1 MSAFPWKLLEV
12 VKLLDDRAAADLRRQ
27 EAEVLLS
34 RISRAVGL
42 DDTRRD
48 FTCFIHKMFYPSKSK
63 PQDSSSDSQVPSA
76 RIHVTSILE
85 KLFHLSEGAVR
96 RGMDQLKE
104 LKCSVADLEQRT
116 ALLRE
121 AFPFQGYIQKVEERG
136 ISHEQLVRVETFAA
150 THCPSWHDIR
160 AAEDTLS
167 MDTLN
172 LYQLT
177 PWCIK
182 PATNERNCSMVE
194 LFSDSPCLPSNFC
207 SHWWG
212 EPLRDFVACIGR
224 HCAVRHLC
232 FRSTFYWICAYANRQ
247 HALSEELNDD
257 PKQTSFYKA
266 MCLADRLLLILD
278 NVGPAMPF
286 TRVWCAYE
294 LFMAL
299 IDEDRQKK
307 PLLLDTVAHT
317 KAGACAYSA
326 GTFVLT
332 DGFTDAEAKVR
343 DAGFPAEAEACKS
356 LRELC
361 FPIHILE
368 KGMNLRLQEA
378 QASDEADRRH
388 ILNSVVGKQLH
399 ELDEAPPLEHENY
412 TEVNAQLGSRFAVAC
427 FKPAFKKGSP
437 SLRLSVA
444 RALQADP
451 WRRQLV
457 LNIGIIPKERQAA
470 AFGVC
475 VAGLP
480 ANLQDL
486 SLIWQSFAADSNLA
500 ALAEKLPISLQQLQ
514 LDFMGCEE
522 ISDAGVAAVAEKLPI
537 SLQDLQLDFS
547 CCEEISDAGVAALAE
562 KLPISLQQLQLHFMG
577 CKQISDAGVA
587 AVAEKLPISLQD
599 LQLDFACC
607 EEISDAGVA
616 ALAEKLPISL
626 QDLQLDFSCCNQ
638 ISDAG
643 VAAVAEK
650 LPISLR
656 WLRLVFYK
664 CQQISDAGVAALAER
679 LPISLQDLQLVFY
692 DCQQISD
699 AGVAALAEK
708 LPISLHQLQLEFWRC
723 KQISDAG
730 VAALAEKL
738 PISLQDLQL
747 VFYDCQ
753 QISDAGVAA
762 LAEKLPIS
770 LQDLHLN
777 LKGCK
782 QISDAVTQAAG
793 SLESLRAWAAASEL
807 GAAPDLEIRLSSG
820 EETAEGLQEKDE
832 EGEEGEEG
840 EIGKPSHESRRA
852 RPAAPAAPWRGQP
865 PTLALPAP
873 SPAAPQTRHNTS
885 KNAETSSDTVL
896 AEGLADETDVGSL
909 DFAYRFVSKVLSK
922 VPSLF
927 RTFCSALLCATTLEK
942 LQLNFDGCSQISDAA
957 VAALAEKLPIS
968 LQDLQLDFA
977 YCSQISDAGVAAVAE
992 KLPISL
998 QDLQLNFGGCSQI
1011 SDAGVAALA
1020 EKLPIS
1026 LHQLQLEFWRC
1037 NQISD
1042 AGVAALA
1049 EKLPIS
1055 LQQLQLDFMGCEEIS
1070 DAGVAA
1076 LAEKLPI
1083 SLRQLRLVFMGCQQI
1098 SDAGVAALAEKLPI
1112 SLQQLLLKF
1121 DFCNQISDAGVAAVA
1136 EKLPISLQDLQLDFS
1151 CCEEISDA
1159 GVAALAEG
1167 LPISL
1172 QQLQLDFRSCEE
1184 ISDAA
1189 VAALAE
1195 KLPISL
1201 QQLQLVF
1208 YGCQQISDA
1217 ATQAAGSLVS
1227 LRAWAAARAARPRS
1241 EEGEKARVR
1250 ELGA

>member
-48 FTCFIHKMFYPSKSK
+48 FTCFIHKLFYPSKSK

-76 RIHVTSILE
+76 RIHVTSFIC
-85 KLFHLSEGAVR
+85 
-96 RGMDQLKE
+96 LKE

-194 LFSDSPCLPSNFC
+194 LFSDSPCLPTNFC

-224 HCAVRHLC
+224 HCAVRQLC

-266 MCLADRLLLILD
+266 MCLADCLLLILD

-299 IDEDRQKK
+299 IDEDRKKK

-317 KAGACAYSA
+317 KAG
-326 GTFVLT
+326 TFVLT
-332 DGFTDAEAKVR
+332 AGFTDAEAKVR

-361 FPIHILE
+361 FPIHVLE

-378 QASDEADRRH
+378 QASEEADRRH

-399 ELDEAPPLEHENY
+399 ELDEAPPLEHANY

-427 FKPAFKKGSP
+427 FEPAFKKGSP

-457 LNIGIIPKERQAA
+457 LNIDNIPKERQAA

-486 SLIWQSFAADSNLA
+486 SLIWKSFAADSNLA
-500 ALAEKLPISLQQLQ
+500 ALAEKLPISLHQLR
-514 LDFMGCEE
+514 LDFTDNGRLEGLDFTDSGCSQ
-522 ISDAGVAAVAEKLPI
+522 ISDAGVAALAGRLPI
-537 SLQDLQLDFS
+537 SLQQLQLYFVM
-547 CCEEISDAGVAALAE
+547 CEQISDAGVAALAE
-562 KLPISLQQLQLHFMG
+562 KLPISLHQLQLEFHG
-577 CKQISDAGVA
+577 CQQISDAAVA
-587 AVAEKLPISLQD
+587 ALAEKLPISLH
-599 LQLDFACC
+599 QLELNFDGCQQ
-607 EEISDAGVA
+607 ISDAAVA

-643 VAAVAEK
+643 VAALAEK
-650 LPISLR
+650 LPISLQQLHLDFSCR
-656 WLRLVFYK
+656 
-664 CQQISDAGVAALAER
+664 QISDAGVAALAEK
-679 LPISLQDLQLVFY
+679 LPISLQDLQLDFSH
-692 DCQQISD
+692 CNQISD

-708 LPISLHQLQLEFWRC
+708 LPISLHQLQLDFRRC
-723 KQISDAG
+723 
-730 VAALAEKL
+730 E
-738 PISLQDLQL
+738 
-747 VFYDCQ
+747 

-777 LKGCK
+777 LEYCEE
-782 QISDAVTQAAG
+782 ISDAVTQAAG

-807 GAAPDLEIRLSSG
+807 GAAPDLEMRL
-820 EETAEGLQEKDE
+820 T
-832 EGEEGEEG
+832 
-840 EIGKPSHESRRA
+840 

-873 SPAAPQTRHNTS
+873 SPAAPQTRHSTA

-909 DFAYRFVSKVLSK
+909 DFAHHFNDSALSK

-927 RTFCSALLCATTLEK
+927 ETMCSALLCATTLEK
-942 LQLNFDGCSQISDAA
+942 L
-957 VAALAEKLPIS
+957 S
-968 LQDLQLDFA
+968 LKF
-977 YCSQISDAGVAAVAE
+977 
-992 KLPISL
+992 
-998 QDLQLNFGGCSQI
+998 F
-1011 SDAGVAALA
+1011 
-1020 EKLPIS
+1020 
-1026 LHQLQLEFWRC
+1026 
-1037 NQISD
+1037 
-1042 AGVAALA
+1042 
-1049 EKLPIS
+1049 
-1055 LQQLQLDFMGCEEIS
+1055 
-1070 DAGVAA
+1070 
-1076 LAEKLPI
+1076 
-1083 SLRQLRLVFMGCQQI
+1083 GCQQI
-1098 SDAGVAALAEKLPI
+1098 
-1112 SLQQLLLKF
+1112 
-1121 DFCNQISDAGVAAVA
+1121 N
-1136 EKLPISLQDLQLDFS
+1136 
-1151 CCEEISDA
+1151 
-1159 GVAALAEG
+1159 
-1167 LPISL
+1167 
-1172 QQLQLDFRSCEE
+1172 
-1184 ISDAA
+1184 DAA

-1201 QQLQLVF
+1201 QQLQLNFV
-1208 YGCQQISDA
+1208 GCKQISDAAVAAPVEKLPISLQQLQLNFVGCKQISDAGVAALAEKLPIGLQQLQLNFVGCPLISDA
-1217 ATQAAGSLVS
+1217 ATQAAGSLES
-1227 LRAWAAARAARPRS
+1227 LRAWAVAAELTGKWNARPRS
-1241 EEGEKARVR
+1241 
-1250 ELGA
+1250 

>member
-1 MSAFPWKLLEV
+1 LNKSSPIARNMFALRWELTEL
-12 VKLLDDRAAADLRRQ
+12 VKILDERQ
-27 EAEVLLS
+27 EPDLNQHDAEDLLTKVTGDDC
-34 RISRAVGL
+34 RREIKTLMDKLFL
-42 DDTRRD
+42 DRD
-48 FTCFIHKMFYPSKSK
+48 
-63 PQDSSSDSQVPSA
+63 
-76 RIHVTSILE
+76 RIHVATLLE
-85 KLFHLSEGAVR
+85 DIFDLSPGAIA
-96 RGMDQLKE
+96 RGTAAQKE
-104 LKCSVADLEQRT
+104 LKLSLTDFEKYME
-116 ALLRE
+116 LLRT

-194 LFSDSPCLPSNFC
+194 LFSDSPCLPTNFC

-224 HCAVRHLC
+224 HCAVRQLC
-232 FRSTFYWICAYANRQ
+232 FRSTFSWICAYANRQ

-266 MCLADRLLLILD
+266 MCLADCLLLILD
-278 NVGPAMPF
+278 DVGPAMPF

-299 IDEDRQKK
+299 IDEDRKKK
-307 PLLLDTVAHT
+307 PLLLDT
-317 KAGACAYSA
+317 A

-361 FPIHILE
+361 FPIHVLE

-378 QASDEADRRH
+378 QASEEADRRH

-399 ELDEAPPLEHENY
+399 ELDEEPPLEHANY

-427 FKPAFKKGSP
+427 FEPAFKKGSP

-457 LNIGIIPKERQAA
+457 LNIDNIPKERQAA

-486 SLIWQSFAADSNLA
+486 SLIWKSFAADSNLA
-500 ALAEKLPISLQQLQ
+500 ALAEKLPISLHQLR
-514 LDFMGCEE
+514 LDFTTCSQ
-522 ISDAGVAAVAEKLPI
+522 ISDAGVAALAGRLSI
-537 SLQDLQLDFS
+537 SLQQLQLNFRG
-547 CCEEISDAGVAALAE
+547 CRQISDAGVAALAE
-562 KLPISLQQLQLHFMG
+562 KLPISLQQLQLYF
-577 CKQISDAGVA
+577 VR
-587 AVAEKLPISLQD
+587 
-599 LQLDFACC
+599 C
-607 EEISDAGVA
+607 E
-616 ALAEKLPISL
+616 
-626 QDLQLDFSCCNQ
+626 
-638 ISDAG
+638 
-643 VAAVAEK
+643 
-650 LPISLR
+650 
-656 WLRLVFYK
+656 
-664 CQQISDAGVAALAER
+664 
-679 LPISLQDLQLVFY
+679 
-692 DCQQISD
+692 QISD

-708 LPISLHQLQLEFWRC
+708 LPISLHQLQLIFELCNQISDAGVAALAEKLPISLQDLQLSFVRCEQISDAGVAALAEKLPISLRQLQLSFEHC

-747 VFYDCQ
+747 RFAYCSQISDAGVAALAEKLPISLQQLQLEFWGCEQISDAGVAALAEKLPISLHQLQLDFGGCQ

-770 LQDLHLN
+770 LQDLQLEFWGCEQISDAGVAALAEKLPISLQQLQLCFEH
-777 LKGCK
+777 CK

-807 GAAPDLEIRLSSG
+807 GAAPDLEMRLSSG

-873 SPAAPQTRHNTS
+873 SPAAPQTRHSTA

-909 DFAYRFVSKVLSK
+909 DFAYHFNDSATSK

-927 RTFCSALLCATTLEK
+927 ETMCSALLCATTLEK
-942 LQLNFDGCSQISDAA
+942 LSLKFFGCQQINDAA
-957 VAALAEKLPIS
+957 
-968 LQDLQLDFA
+968 
-977 YCSQISDAGVAAVAE
+977 
-992 KLPISL
+992 
-998 QDLQLNFGGCSQI
+998 
-1011 SDAGVAALA
+1011 
-1020 EKLPIS
+1020 
-1026 LHQLQLEFWRC
+1026 
-1037 NQISD
+1037 
-1042 AGVAALA
+1042 VAALA

-1055 LQQLQLDFMGCEEIS
+1055 LQQLQLNFVGC
-1070 DAGVAA
+1070 
-1076 LAEKLPI
+1076 K
-1083 SLRQLRLVFMGCQQI
+1083 Q
-1098 SDAGVAALAEKLPI
+1098 
-1112 SLQQLLLKF
+1112 
-1121 DFCNQISDAGVAAVA
+1121 
-1136 EKLPISLQDLQLDFS
+1136 
-1151 CCEEISDA
+1151 
-1159 GVAALAEG
+1159 
-1167 LPISL
+1167 
-1172 QQLQLDFRSCEE
+1172 

-1201 QQLQLVF
+1201 QQLQLHFV
-1208 YGCQQISDA
+1208 GCKQISDAGVAALAEKLPIGLQQLQLNFVGCPLISDA
-1217 ATQAAGSLVS
+1217 ATQAAGSLES
-1227 LRAWAAARAARPRS
+1227 LRARAVAAELTGRWRARPRS
-1241 EEGEKARVR
+1241 
-1250 ELGA
+1250 

>member
-12 VKLLDDRAAADLRRQ
+12 VKLLDDRAAADLRQLFRQ
-27 EAEVLLS
+27 PGPLS
-34 RISRAVGL
+34 QNP
-42 DDTRRD
+42 
-48 FTCFIHKMFYPSKSK
+48 CYK
-63 PQDSSSDSQVPSA
+63 
-76 RIHVTSILE
+76 
-85 KLFHLSEGAVR
+85 FHLSEGAVR

-182 PATNERNCSMVE
+182 PATIERNCSMVE

-224 HCAVRHLC
+224 HCAVRQLC

-266 MCLADRLLLILD
+266 MCLADCLLLILD

-299 IDEDRQKK
+299 IDEDRKKK

-317 KAGACAYSA
+317 KAGACAYPA

-361 FPIHILE
+361 FPIHVLE

-378 QASDEADRRH
+378 QASEEADRRH

-399 ELDEAPPLEHENY
+399 ELDEAPPLEHANY

-427 FKPAFKKGSP
+427 FEPAFKKGSP

-457 LNIGIIPKERQAA
+457 LNIDNIPKERQAA

-475 VAGLP
+475 VADLP

-486 SLIWQSFAADSNLA
+486 SLIWKSFAADSNLA
-500 ALAEKLPISLQQLQ
+500 ALAEKLPISLHQLR
-514 LDFMGCEE
+514 LDFELC
-522 ISDAGVAAVAEKLPI
+522 K
-537 SLQDLQLDFS
+537 Q
-547 CCEEISDAGVAALAE
+547 ISDAGVAALAE
-562 KLPISLQQLQLHFMG
+562 KLPISLQQLRLDFTT
-577 CKQISDAGVA
+577 CSQISDAGVA
-587 AVAEKLPISLQD
+587 ALAGRLSISLQQ
-599 LQLDFACC
+599 LQLNFRGCQ
-607 EEISDAGVA
+607 ISDAGVA

-626 QDLQLDFSCCNQ
+626 QQLHLDFVMC
-638 ISDAG
+638 
-643 VAAVAEK
+643 E
-650 LPISLR
+650 
-656 WLRLVFYK
+656 
-664 CQQISDAGVAALAER
+664 
-679 LPISLQDLQLVFY
+679 
-692 DCQQISD
+692 QISD

-708 LPISLHQLQLEFWRC
+708 LPISLHQLHVDFELC

-747 VFYDCQ
+747 RFARCE
-753 QISDAGVAA
+753 ISDAGVAA

-770 LQDLHLN
+770 LRQLQLGFR
-777 LKGCK
+777 GCL
-782 QISDAVTQAAG
+782 ISDAATQAAR

-807 GAAPDLEIRLSSG
+807 GAAPDLEMRLSSG

-873 SPAAPQTRHNTS
+873 SPAAPQTRHSTA

-909 DFAYRFVSKVLSK
+909 DFAYHFDNSALSK

-927 RTFCSALLCATTLEK
+927 ETMCSALLCATTLEK
-942 LQLNFDGCSQISDAA
+942 LSLKVVGCQQINDAA
-957 VAALAEKLPIS
+957 VAALAERLPIS
-968 LQDLQLDFA
+968 LQDLQLDF
-977 YCSQISDAGVAAVAE
+977 
-992 KLPISL
+992 
-998 QDLQLNFGGCSQI
+998 
-1011 SDAGVAALA
+1011 
-1020 EKLPIS
+1020 
-1026 LHQLQLEFWRC
+1026 
-1037 NQISD
+1037 
-1042 AGVAALA
+1042 
-1049 EKLPIS
+1049 
-1055 LQQLQLDFMGCEEIS
+1055 
-1070 DAGVAA
+1070 
-1076 LAEKLPI
+1076 
-1083 SLRQLRLVFMGCQQI
+1083 MGCQQI
-1098 SDAGVAALAEKLPI
+1098 SDAG
-1112 SLQQLLLKF
+1112 
-1121 DFCNQISDAGVAAVA
+1121 
-1136 EKLPISLQDLQLDFS
+1136 
-1151 CCEEISDA
+1151 
-1159 GVAALAEG
+1159 
-1167 LPISL
+1167 
-1172 QQLQLDFRSCEE
+1172 
-1184 ISDAA
+1184 

-1217 ATQAAGSLVS
+1217 GVAALAEKLPISLHQLQLNFNSCQQISDAVVAALAEKLPISLQQLQLEFSCCNQICDAAVAALAEKLPISLQQLQLDFTYCEQISDAAVAALAEKLPISLHRLQLSFEECWEISDAGVAALAEKLPISLHQLQLDFMGCQQISDAGVAALAEKLPIGLRQLHLDFRGCQQISKAAREAAGSLGS
-1227 LRAWAAARAARPRS
+1227 QTLS

-1250 ELGA
+1250 ELGARPRS

>member
-48 FTCFIHKMFYPSKSK
+48 FTCFIHKLFYPSKSK

-182 PATNERNCSMVE
+182 PATIERNCSMVE
-194 LFSDSPCLPSNFC
+194 LFSDSPCLPTNFC

-224 HCAVRHLC
+224 HCAVRQLC

-266 MCLADRLLLILD
+266 MCLADCLLLILD

-299 IDEDRQKK
+299 IDEDRKKK

-317 KAGACAYSA
+317 KA

-361 FPIHILE
+361 FPIHVLE

-378 QASDEADRRH
+378 QASEEADRRH

-427 FKPAFKKGSP
+427 FEPAFKKGSP

-457 LNIGIIPKERQAA
+457 LNIGNIPKERQAA

-475 VAGLP
+475 MAGLP

-486 SLIWQSFAADSNLA
+486 SLIWKSFAADSNLA
-500 ALAEKLPISLQQLQ
+500 ALAEKLPISLHQLR
-514 LDFMGCEE
+514 LSFKECWE
-522 ISDAGVAAVAEKLPI
+522 ISDAAVAALAEKLPI
-537 SLQDLQLDFS
+537 SLHQLELSFAYCS
-547 CCEEISDAGVAALAE
+547 QISDAGVAALAE
-562 KLPISLQQLQLHFMG
+562 KLPISLHQLQLDFTG

-587 AVAEKLPISLQD
+587 ALAEKLPISLHQ
-599 LQLDFACC
+599 LQLYFEGC
-607 EEISDAGVA
+607 EKVSDAGVA

-626 QDLQLDFSCCNQ
+626 QDLQLDFNFCS
-638 ISDAG
+638 
-643 VAAVAEK
+643 
-650 LPISLR
+650 
-656 WLRLVFYK
+656 
-664 CQQISDAGVAALAER
+664 
-679 LPISLQDLQLVFY
+679 
-692 DCQQISD
+692 
-699 AGVAALAEK
+699 
-708 LPISLHQLQLEFWRC
+708 
-723 KQISDAG
+723 QISDAG

-747 VFYDCQ
+747 SFAHC
-753 QISDAGVAA
+753 S
-762 LAEKLPIS
+762 
-770 LQDLHLN
+770 
-777 LKGCK
+777 
-782 QISDAVTQAAG
+782 QISDAVAQAAG

-807 GAAPDLEIRLSSG
+807 GAAPDLEMRLSSG

-873 SPAAPQTRHNTS
+873 SPAAPQTRHSTA

-909 DFAYRFVSKVLSK
+909 DFAYRFDSKVLSK

-927 RTFCSALLCATTLEK
+927 GTFCSALLCATTLEK
-942 LQLNFDGCSQISDAA
+942 LQLDFGGCSQISDAA

-968 LQDLQLDFA
+968 LQDLQLDFVV
-977 YCSQISDAGVAAVAE
+977 CEQISDAAVAALAE

-998 QDLQLNFGGCSQI
+998 QDLQLDFSGCPQI

-1026 LHQLQLEFWRC
+1026 LHQFQLEFW
-1037 NQISD
+1037 
-1042 AGVAALA
+1042 
-1049 EKLPIS
+1049 
-1055 LQQLQLDFMGCEEIS
+1055 GCEK
-1070 DAGVAA
+1070 V
-1076 LAEKLPI
+1076 
-1083 SLRQLRLVFMGCQQI
+1083 
-1098 SDAGVAALAEKLPI
+1098 
-1112 SLQQLLLKF
+1112 
-1121 DFCNQISDAGVAAVA
+1121 
-1136 EKLPISLQDLQLDFS
+1136 
-1151 CCEEISDA
+1151 
-1159 GVAALAEG
+1159 
-1167 LPISL
+1167 
-1172 QQLQLDFRSCEE
+1172 
-1184 ISDAA
+1184 SDAA
-1189 VAALAE
+1189 REAAE
-1195 KLPISL
+1195 SL
-1201 QQLQLVF
+1201 E
-1208 YGCQQISDA
+1208 
-1217 ATQAAGSLVS
+1217 S

-1250 ELGA
+1250 ELGARPRS

>member
-48 FTCFIHKMFYPSKSK
+48 FTCFIHKLFYPSKSK
-63 PQDSSSDSQVPSA
+63 PQDSSSDSQ
-76 RIHVTSILE
+76 
-85 KLFHLSEGAVR
+85 
-96 RGMDQLKE
+96 
-104 LKCSVADLEQRT
+104 
-116 ALLRE
+116 

-194 LFSDSPCLPSNFC
+194 LFSDSPCLPTNFC

-224 HCAVRHLC
+224 HCAVRQLC

-266 MCLADRLLLILD
+266 MCLADCLLLILD

-299 IDEDRQKK
+299 IDEDRKKK
-307 PLLLDTVAHT
+307 PLLLDT
-317 KAGACAYSA
+317 A

-361 FPIHILE
+361 FPIHVLE

-378 QASDEADRRH
+378 QASEEADRRH

-399 ELDEAPPLEHENY
+399 ELDEAPPLEHANY
-412 TEVNAQLGSRFAVAC
+412 TEVNARLGSRFALAC
-427 FKPAFKKGSP
+427 FRPAIMKGSAR
-437 SLRLSVA
+437 RLGVA
-444 RALQADP
+444 RALQADR
-451 WRRQLV
+451 WQRELV
-457 LNIGIIPKERQAA
+457 LDIDKLPKERQAT
-470 AFGVC
+470 AFEVF

-480 ANLQDL
+480 EGLKHLMLA
-486 SLIWQSFAADSNLA
+486 WREFAADSNLV
-500 ALAEKLPISLQQLQ
+500 ALAERLPISLQQLLLKFRFCKQISDAGVDALAEGLPISLQQLQ
-514 LDFMGCEE
+514 LDFRSCE
-522 ISDAGVAAVAEKLPI
+522 
-537 SLQDLQLDFS
+537 Q
-547 CCEEISDAGVAALAE
+547 
-562 KLPISLQQLQLHFMG
+562 
-577 CKQISDAGVA
+577 
-587 AVAEKLPISLQD
+587 
-599 LQLDFACC
+599 
-607 EEISDAGVA
+607 ISDAGVA

-626 QDLQLDFSCCNQ
+626 QDLQLDFSYC
-638 ISDAG
+638 S
-643 VAAVAEK
+643 
-650 LPISLR
+650 
-656 WLRLVFYK
+656 
-664 CQQISDAGVAALAER
+664 QISDAGVAALAER
-679 LPISLQDLQLVFY
+679 LPISLHQLVLDVSICSQISDAGMAALAERLPISLHQLQLDFEGCEKVSDAGVAALAERLPISLHQLQLDVSGCSQISDAGVAALAEKLPISLHQLELSF
-692 DCQQISD
+692 DGCKQISD

-708 LPISLHQLQLEFWRC
+708 LPISLHQLQLDFDSC
-723 KQISDAG
+723 QQISDAG

-747 VFYDCQ
+747 DFEGCKQISDAGVAALAERLPISLHQLQLEFYGCKQISDAGVAALAEKLPISLHQLQLDFDSCQ

-770 LQDLHLN
+770 LQDLQLDFN
-777 LKGCK
+777 FCSQISDAGVAALAEKLPISLQDLQLSFDGCS
-782 QISDAVTQAAG
+782 QISDAVAQAAG

-807 GAAPDLEIRLSSG
+807 GAAPDLEMRLSSG

-873 SPAAPQTRHNTS
+873 SPAAPQTRHSTA

-909 DFAYRFVSKVLSK
+909 DFAYRFDSKVLSK

-927 RTFCSALLCATTLEK
+927 GTFCSALLCATTLEK
-942 LQLNFDGCSQISDAA
+942 LQLDFGGCSQISDAA

-968 LQDLQLDFA
+968 LHQLQLDFGG
-977 YCSQISDAGVAAVAE
+977 CEQISDAGVAALAE

-998 QDLQLNFGGCSQI
+998 QDLQLDFLGCEQI

-1026 LHQLQLEFWRC
+1026 LHQFQLEFWRC
-1037 NQISD
+1037 
-1042 AGVAALA
+1042 
-1049 EKLPIS
+1049 P
-1055 LQQLQLDFMGCEEIS
+1055 
-1070 DAGVAA
+1070 
-1076 LAEKLPI
+1076 
-1083 SLRQLRLVFMGCQQI
+1083 
-1098 SDAGVAALAEKLPI
+1098 
-1112 SLQQLLLKF
+1112 
-1121 DFCNQISDAGVAAVA
+1121 
-1136 EKLPISLQDLQLDFS
+1136 
-1151 CCEEISDA
+1151 
-1159 GVAALAEG
+1159 
-1167 LPISL
+1167 
-1172 QQLQLDFRSCEE
+1172 
-1184 ISDAA
+1184 
-1189 VAALAE
+1189 
-1195 KLPISL
+1195 
-1201 QQLQLVF
+1201 
-1208 YGCQQISDA
+1208 QISDA
-1217 ATQAAGSLVS
+1217 ASEAAESLES

-1250 ELGA
+1250 ELGARPRS

>member
-1 MSAFPWKLLEV
+1 MLQVSWK
-12 VKLLDDRAAADLRRQ
+12 
-27 EAEVLLS
+27 S
-34 RISRAVGL
+34 
-42 DDTRRD
+42 
-48 FTCFIHKMFYPSKSK
+48 CFIC
-63 PQDSSSDSQVPSA
+63 
-76 RIHVTSILE
+76 
-85 KLFHLSEGAVR
+85 
-96 RGMDQLKE
+96 LKE

-194 LFSDSPCLPSNFC
+194 LFSDSPCLPTNFC

-224 HCAVRHLC
+224 HCAVRQLC

-266 MCLADRLLLILD
+266 MCLADCLLLILD

-299 IDEDRQKK
+299 IDEDRKKK

-317 KAGACAYSA
+317 KA

-361 FPIHILE
+361 FPIHVLE
-368 KGMNLRLQEA
+368 KGMNLSLQEA
-378 QASDEADRRH
+378 QASEEADRRH

-399 ELDEAPPLEHENY
+399 ELDEAPPLEHANY

-427 FKPAFKKGSP
+427 FEPAFKKGSP

-457 LNIGIIPKERQAA
+457 LNIDNIPKERQAA

-486 SLIWQSFAADSNLA
+486 SLIWKSFAADSNLA
-500 ALAEKLPISLQQLQ
+500 ALAEKLPISLHQLR
-514 LDFMGCEE
+514 LDFTDNGRLEGLDFTDSGCSQ
-522 ISDAGVAAVAEKLPI
+522 ISDAGVAALAGRLPI
-537 SLQDLQLDFS
+537 SLQQLQLYFVM
-547 CCEEISDAGVAALAE
+547 CEQISDAGVAALAE
-562 KLPISLQQLQLHFMG
+562 KLPISLHQLQLEFHG
-577 CKQISDAGVA
+577 CQQISDAAVA
-587 AVAEKLPISLQD
+587 ALAEKLPISLH
-599 LQLDFACC
+599 QLELNFDGCQQ
-607 EEISDAGVA
+607 ISDAAVA

-643 VAAVAEK
+643 VAALAEK
-650 LPISLR
+650 LPISLQQLHLDFSCR
-656 WLRLVFYK
+656 
-664 CQQISDAGVAALAER
+664 QISDAGVAALAEK
-679 LPISLQDLQLVFY
+679 LPISLQDLQLDFSH
-692 DCQQISD
+692 CNQISD

-708 LPISLHQLQLEFWRC
+708 LPISLHQLQLDFRRC
-723 KQISDAG
+723 
-730 VAALAEKL
+730 E
-738 PISLQDLQL
+738 
-747 VFYDCQ
+747 

-777 LKGCK
+777 LEYCEE
-782 QISDAVTQAAG
+782 ISDAVTQAAG

-807 GAAPDLEIRLSSG
+807 GAAPDLEMRLSSG

-873 SPAAPQTRHNTS
+873 SPAAPQTRHSTA

-909 DFAYRFVSKVLSK
+909 DFAYRFDSNVLSK

-927 RTFCSALLCATTLEK
+927 GTFCSALLCATTLEK
-942 LQLNFDGCSQISDAA
+942 LQLNFD
-957 VAALAEKLPIS
+957 
-968 LQDLQLDFA
+968 
-977 YCSQISDAGVAAVAE
+977 
-992 KLPISL
+992 
-998 QDLQLNFGGCSQI
+998 
-1011 SDAGVAALA
+1011 
-1020 EKLPIS
+1020 
-1026 LHQLQLEFWRC
+1026 
-1037 NQISD
+1037 
-1042 AGVAALA
+1042 
-1049 EKLPIS
+1049 
-1055 LQQLQLDFMGCEEIS
+1055 
-1070 DAGVAA
+1070 
-1076 LAEKLPI
+1076 
-1083 SLRQLRLVFMGCQQI
+1083 GCQQI

-1112 SLQQLLLKF
+1112 SLQQLHL
-1121 DFCNQISDAGVAAVA
+1121 DFSWCNQISDAGVAALA
-1136 EKLPISLQDLQLDFS
+1136 EKLPISLHQLQVKFS
-1151 CCEEISDA
+1151 RCQQISDA
-1159 GVAALAEG
+1159 G
-1167 LPISL
+1167 
-1172 QQLQLDFRSCEE
+1172 
-1184 ISDAA
+1184 

-1201 QQLQLVF
+1201 QKLRLDF
-1208 YGCQQISDA
+1208 IFCWQISDA
-1217 ATQAAGSLVS
+1217 ARQAADRSLES
-1227 LRAWAAARAARPRS
+1227 LRAWAAARAARPERREYESSESSESSLS

-1250 ELGA
+1250 ELGARPRS

>member
-48 FTCFIHKMFYPSKSK
+48 FTCFIHKLFYPSKSK

-160 AAEDTLS
+160 AAEETLS

-224 HCAVRHLC
+224 HCAVRQLC

-266 MCLADRLLLILD
+266 MCLADCLLLILD

-299 IDEDRQKK
+299 IDEDRKKK

-317 KAGACAYSA
+317 KA

-361 FPIHILE
+361 FPIHVLE

-378 QASDEADRRH
+378 QASEEADRRH

-399 ELDEAPPLEHENY
+399 ELDEAPPLEHANY
-412 TEVNAQLGSRFAVAC
+412 TEVNARLGSRFALAC
-427 FKPAFKKGSP
+427 FRPAIMKGSAR
-437 SLRLSVA
+437 RLGVA
-444 RALQADP
+444 RALQADR
-451 WRRQLV
+451 WQRELV
-457 LNIGIIPKERQAA
+457 LDIDKLPKERQAT
-470 AFGVC
+470 AFEVF

-480 ANLQDL
+480 EGLKHLMLA
-486 SLIWQSFAADSNLA
+486 WREFAADSNLV
-500 ALAEKLPISLQQLQ
+500 ALAERLPISLQQLLLKFRFCKQISDAGVDALAEGLPISLQQLQ
-514 LDFMGCEE
+514 LDFRSCE
-522 ISDAGVAAVAEKLPI
+522 
-537 SLQDLQLDFS
+537 Q
-547 CCEEISDAGVAALAE
+547 
-562 KLPISLQQLQLHFMG
+562 
-577 CKQISDAGVA
+577 
-587 AVAEKLPISLQD
+587 
-599 LQLDFACC
+599 
-607 EEISDAGVA
+607 ISDAGVA

-626 QDLQLDFSCCNQ
+626 QDLQLDFSYC
-638 ISDAG
+638 S
-643 VAAVAEK
+643 
-650 LPISLR
+650 
-656 WLRLVFYK
+656 
-664 CQQISDAGVAALAER
+664 QISDAGVAALAER
-679 LPISLQDLQLVFY
+679 LPISLHQLVLDVSICSQISDAGMAALAERLPISLHQLQLDFEGCEKV
-692 DCQQISD
+692 SD
-699 AGVAALAEK
+699 AGVAALAER
-708 LPISLHQLQLEFWRC
+708 LPISLHQLQL
-723 KQISDAG
+723 
-730 VAALAEKL
+730 
-738 PISLQDLQL
+738 
-747 VFYDCQ
+747 
-753 QISDAGVAA
+753 
-762 LAEKLPIS
+762 
-770 LQDLHLN
+770 
-777 LKGCK
+777 
-782 QISDAVTQAAG
+782 
-793 SLESLRAWAAASEL
+793 
-807 GAAPDLEIRLSSG
+807 
-820 EETAEGLQEKDE
+820 
-832 EGEEGEEG
+832 
-840 EIGKPSHESRRA
+840 
-852 RPAAPAAPWRGQP
+852 
-865 PTLALPAP
+865 
-873 SPAAPQTRHNTS
+873 
-885 KNAETSSDTVL
+885 
-896 AEGLADETDVGSL
+896 DVS
-909 DFAYRFVSKVLSK
+909 
-922 VPSLF
+922 
-927 RTFCSALLCATTLEK
+927 
-942 LQLNFDGCSQISDAA
+942 
-957 VAALAEKLPIS
+957 
-968 LQDLQLDFA
+968 
-977 YCSQISDAGVAAVAE
+977 
-992 KLPISL
+992 
-998 QDLQLNFGGCSQI
+998 GCSQI

-1026 LHQLQLEFWRC
+1026 LHQLELSFDGC
-1037 NQISD
+1037 KQISD

-1055 LQQLQLDFMGCEEIS
+1055 LHQLQL
-1070 DAGVAA
+1070 
-1076 LAEKLPI
+1076 
-1083 SLRQLRLVFMGCQQI
+1083 
-1098 SDAGVAALAEKLPI
+1098 
-1112 SLQQLLLKF
+1112 
-1121 DFCNQISDAGVAAVA
+1121 
-1136 EKLPISLQDLQLDFS
+1136 
-1151 CCEEISDA
+1151 
-1159 GVAALAEG
+1159 
-1167 LPISL
+1167 
-1172 QQLQLDFRSCEE
+1172 
-1184 ISDAA
+1184 
-1189 VAALAE
+1189 
-1195 KLPISL
+1195 
-1201 QQLQLVF
+1201 
-1208 YGCQQISDA
+1208 
-1217 ATQAAGSLVS
+1217 
-1227 LRAWAAARAARPRS
+1227 
-1241 EEGEKARVR
+1241 
-1250 ELGA
+1250 

>member
-1 MSAFPWKLLEV
+1 
-12 VKLLDDRAAADLRRQ
+12 
-27 EAEVLLS
+27 
-34 RISRAVGL
+34 
-42 DDTRRD
+42 
-48 FTCFIHKMFYPSKSK
+48 
-63 PQDSSSDSQVPSA
+63 
-76 RIHVTSILE
+76 
-85 KLFHLSEGAVR
+85 FHLSEGAVR

-182 PATNERNCSMVE
+182 PATIERNCSMVE
-194 LFSDSPCLPSNFC
+194 LFSDSPCLPTNFC

-224 HCAVRHLC
+224 HCAVRQLC

-266 MCLADRLLLILD
+266 MCLADCLLLILD

-299 IDEDRQKK
+299 IDEDRKKK

-317 KAGACAYSA
+317 KA

-343 DAGFPAEAEACKS
+343 DAGSPAEAEACKS
-356 LRELC
+356 LREMC
-361 FPIHILE
+361 FPIHVLE

-378 QASDEADRRH
+378 QASEEADRRH

-399 ELDEAPPLEHENY
+399 ELDEAPPLEHANY
-412 TEVNAQLGSRFAVAC
+412 TEVNARLGSRFALAC
-427 FKPAFKKGSP
+427 FRPAIMKGSAR
-437 SLRLSVA
+437 RLGVA
-444 RALQADP
+444 RALQADR
-451 WRRQLV
+451 WQRELV
-457 LNIGIIPKERQAA
+457 LDIDKLPKERQAT
-470 AFGVC
+470 AFEVF

-480 ANLQDL
+480 EGLKHLMLA
-486 SLIWQSFAADSNLA
+486 WREFAADSNLV
-500 ALAEKLPISLQQLQ
+500 ALAERLPISLHQL
-514 LDFMGCEE
+514 LLKFR
-522 ISDAGVAAVAEKLPI
+522 
-537 SLQDLQLDFS
+537 F
-547 CCEEISDAGVAALAE
+547 
-562 KLPISLQQLQLHFMG
+562 
-577 CKQISDAGVA
+577 CK
-587 AVAEKLPISLQD
+587 
-599 LQLDFACC
+599 
-607 EEISDAGVA
+607 
-616 ALAEKLPISL
+616 
-626 QDLQLDFSCCNQ
+626 
-638 ISDAG
+638 
-643 VAAVAEK
+643 
-650 LPISLR
+650 
-656 WLRLVFYK
+656 
-664 CQQISDAGVAALAER
+664 QISDAGVAALAER
-679 LPISLQDLQLVFY
+679 LPISLQQLQLDFRDGCEQISDAGVAALAEKLPISLHQLQLDFSNY
-692 DCQQISD
+692 SACQQISD

-708 LPISLHQLQLEFWRC
+708 LPISLHQLQLDFGGCYQISDAGVAALAEKLPISLHQLRLNFEC
-723 KQISDAG
+723 CHQISDAG

-738 PISLQDLQL
+738 PISLQQLQL
-747 VFYDCQ
+747 SFKMQFVSVEISCFS

-762 LAEKLPIS
+762 LSEKLPIS
-770 LQDLHLN
+770 LHQLQLDFG
-777 LKGCK
+777 GCQ
-782 QISDAVTQAAG
+782 QISDAVRQAAG

-807 GAAPDLEIRLSSG
+807 GAAPDLEMRLSSG

-873 SPAAPQTRHNTS
+873 SPATPQTRHSTA

-909 DFAYRFVSKVLSK
+909 DFAYHFDSSALSK

-927 RTFCSALLCATTLEK
+927 GTFCSALLCATTLEK
-942 LQLNFDGCSQISDAA
+942 LQL
-957 VAALAEKLPIS
+957 
-968 LQDLQLDFA
+968 DFNE
-977 YCSQISDAGVAAVAE
+977 C
-992 KLPISL
+992 
-998 QDLQLNFGGCSQI
+998 NQI

-1026 LHQLQLEFWRC
+1026 LHQLQLEFRHC
-1037 NQISD
+1037 FRISDAGVAALAEKLPISLQDLQLNFRYCQQISDAGVAALAEKLPISLHQLQLDFGGCQQISDAGVAALAEKLPISLQQLQLHFGVCQQISDAGVAALAEKLPISLQQLHLDFNNYSGCQQISDAGVAALAEKLPISLHQLQLDFGGCYQISD

-1055 LQQLQLDFMGCEEIS
+1055 LQQLQLDFRDGCN
-1070 DAGVAA
+1070 
-1076 LAEKLPI
+1076 
-1083 SLRQLRLVFMGCQQI
+1083 QI
-1098 SDAGVAALAEKLPI
+1098 SDAGVAALAETLPI
-1112 SLQQLLLKF
+1112 SLHRLELNLGF
-1121 DFCNQISDAGVAAVA
+1121 
-1136 EKLPISLQDLQLDFS
+1136 FS
-1151 CCEEISDA
+1151 Q
-1159 GVAALAEG
+1159 V
-1167 LPISL
+1167 
-1172 QQLQLDFRSCEE
+1172 
-1184 ISDAA
+1184 
-1189 VAALAE
+1189 
-1195 KLPISL
+1195 
-1201 QQLQLVF
+1201 
-1208 YGCQQISDA
+1208 SDA
-1217 ATQAAGSLVS
+1217 ATKAAGSLES
-1227 LRAWAAARAARPRS
+1227 LRAWAAARAARPRARR
-1241 EEGEKARVR
+1241 ERKARVR
-1250 ELGA
+1250 ELGARPRS

>member
-48 FTCFIHKMFYPSKSK
+48 FTCFIHKLLFYPSKSK

-224 HCAVRHLC
+224 HCAVRQLC

-266 MCLADRLLLILD
+266 MCLADCLLLILD

-299 IDEDRQKK
+299 IDEDRKKK

-317 KAGACAYSA
+317 KA

-361 FPIHILE
+361 FPIHVLE
-368 KGMNLRLQEA
+368 KGMHLRLQEA
-378 QASDEADRRH
+378 QASEEADRRH

-399 ELDEAPPLEHENY
+399 ELDGEPPLEHANY
-412 TEVNAQLGSRFAVAC
+412 TEVNARLGSRFALAC
-427 FKPAFKKGSP
+427 FRPAIMKGSAR
-437 SLRLSVA
+437 RLGVA
-444 RALQADP
+444 RALQADR
-451 WRRQLV
+451 WQRELV
-457 LNIGIIPKERQAA
+457 LDIDKWPKERQAT
-470 AFGVC
+470 AFEVF

-480 ANLQDL
+480 EGLKHLMLA
-486 SLIWQSFAADSNLA
+486 WREFAADSNLVALAERLPISLHQLQLDFSCCEQISDAGVAALAEKLPIGLQQLQLDFSGCEQISDAAVA
-500 ALAEKLPISLQQLQ
+500 ALAEKLPISLHQLQ
-514 LDFMGCEE
+514 LDFGGCQQ
-522 ISDAGVAAVAEKLPI
+522 ISDAGVAALSEKLPI
-537 SLQDLQLDFS
+537 SLRQLQLSFEH
-547 CCEEISDAGVAALAE
+547 CEQISDAGVAALAE
-562 KLPISLQQLQLHFMG
+562 KLPISLHQLQLDFTY
-577 CKQISDAGVA
+577 CEQISDAGVA

-599 LQLDFACC
+599 LQLNFRCC
-607 EEISDAGVA
+607 E
-616 ALAEKLPISL
+616 
-626 QDLQLDFSCCNQ
+626 Q

-650 LPISLR
+650 LPISLHQ
-656 WLRLVFYK
+656 LQLDFVMCK
-664 CQQISDAGVAALAER
+664 QISDAGVDALAER
-679 LPISLQDLQLVFY
+679 LPISL
-692 DCQQISD
+692 
-699 AGVAALAEK
+699 
-708 LPISLHQLQLEFWRC
+708 HQLQLDFSCCE
-723 KQISDAG
+723 QISDAG

-747 VFYDCQ
+747 TFEHC
-753 QISDAGVAA
+753 
-762 LAEKLPIS
+762 E
-770 LQDLHLN
+770 
-777 LKGCK
+777 

-807 GAAPDLEIRLSSG
+807 GAAPDLEMRLSSG

-840 EIGKPSHESRRA
+840 EISKPSHESRRA
-852 RPAAPAAPWRGQP
+852 RPAAPAAPWRAPSLQ
-865 PTLALPAP
+865 TPAP
-873 SPAAPQTRHNTS
+873 AGNLVRLCVSDSESNSTYSSSSKSSSSACSSCQSSSSSEGDSGGRHSTA

-909 DFAYRFVSKVLSK
+909 DFAYHFDSSALSKVLS
-922 VPSLF
+922 LF
-927 RTFCSALLCATTLEK
+927 GMFCSALLCATTLEK
-942 LQLNFDGCSQISDAA
+942 LSLEFDGCQQINDSA

-968 LQDLQLDFA
+968 LQ
-977 YCSQISDAGVAAVAE
+977 
-992 KLPISL
+992 
-998 QDLQLNFGGCSQI
+998 
-1011 SDAGVAALA
+1011 
-1020 EKLPIS
+1020 
-1026 LHQLQLEFWRC
+1026 QLQLHFIGC
-1037 NQISD
+1037 KQISD

-1055 LQQLQLDFMGCEEIS
+1055 LQQLQLH
-1070 DAGVAA
+1070 
-1076 LAEKLPI
+1076 
-1083 SLRQLRLVFMGCQQI
+1083 
-1098 SDAGVAALAEKLPI
+1098 
-1112 SLQQLLLKF
+1112 
-1121 DFCNQISDAGVAAVA
+1121 
-1136 EKLPISLQDLQLDFS
+1136 
-1151 CCEEISDA
+1151 
-1159 GVAALAEG
+1159 
-1167 LPISL
+1167 
-1172 QQLQLDFRSCEE
+1172 
-1184 ISDAA
+1184 
-1189 VAALAE
+1189 
-1195 KLPISL
+1195 
-1201 QQLQLVF
+1201 F

-1250 ELGA
+1250 ELGARPRS